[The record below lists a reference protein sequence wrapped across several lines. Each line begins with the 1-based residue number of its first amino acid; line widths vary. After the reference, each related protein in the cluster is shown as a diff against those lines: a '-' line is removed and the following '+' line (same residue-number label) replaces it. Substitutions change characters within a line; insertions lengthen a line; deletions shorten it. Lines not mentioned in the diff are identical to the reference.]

1 MFSCEDLNKKCL
13 DNQINYVAHEQPFAW
28 IVNPFD
34 FCESFSKNYQGGCS
48 HLLTICTLFDH

>member
-28 IVNPFD
+28 AVNPFD
-34 FCESFSKNYQGGCS
+34 FCESFFKNYQGGCS
-48 HLLTICTLFDH
+48 HILTIWDIV

>member
-1 MFSCEDLNKKCL
+1 MMFSCEDLNKKCL

-28 IVNPFD
+28 VENPFD

-48 HLLTICTLFDH
+48 HLLIIWDIV